1 MLISLRRVREYF
13 EEIVKW
19 FICHFSSRLLNG
31 LFKHASHSRNIP
43 FLASP
48 VDSERFVRRSCAVQG
63 EEEADLVFEELGEGG
78 CASVPLIIRYG
89 HRYRVPRSVIFNL
102 ILCYF
107 IVILQLGQRGRR
119 DVVFGELMFVF
130 TCLLEAVV
138 TAWQDDCES
147 LLNWPLGPA
156 ACRSWRK

>member
-31 LFKHASHSRNIP
+31 LFKHGSHSRNIP
-43 FLASP
+43 FLESP
-48 VDSERFVRRSCAVQG
+48 VESERFVRRSCAVQG
-63 EEEADLVFEELGEGG
+63 EEEADLVFEELGEWG

-89 HRYRVPRSVIFNL
+89 HRYRAPRSVIFNL

-156 ACRSWRK
+156 ACRS